1 MDFPR
6 ICPARWFTDPDF
18 GMCMPR
24 EFMYPFYDMQSSYYQ
39 PWKRSNQNISKE
51 FGSTIENDKGNYK
64 ITLDVQNF
72 RPNDISVKV
81 SEKEI
86 IVEGKHEERPDT
98 HGYVSR
104 QFMRR
109 YPLPSHCPSE
119 NVSSS
124 LSSDG
129 ILTIIA
135 MKQTSTTEK
144 IVPIK
149 MCGVCPKKTVIESK
163 IASETT
169 QKSFTENIKET
180 EDITSKNKSQIML
193 KEDHSRLLKPELLG
207 EAISE
212 TNGEK
217 LASKQVF
224 DMGMSEKKSAVNMGA
239 TTNMIEESLAKYS
252 LGLAECTEQLLG
264 QVIDKGMSEKNSAA
278 NIGATSTKI
287 EEIHTKSSLGM
298 SEKNSAVN
306 MGATSNKIEEVHAKS
321 SLGLPESKDQ
331 LLGKII
337 DMEKSEQKT
346 AKNMGSTSNKIEESF
361 AKSGLAES
369 TEQRQK
375 ASTSEMCSMKGMS
388 HTRIEESSSSYKSS
402 STSMSSTIK
411 SSGKLGDCVSD
422 IISAELREAAEN
434 V

>member
-1 MDFPR
+1 MDLPR
-6 ICPARWFTDPDF
+6 ICPARWFSDPDF

-24 EFMYPFYDMQSSYYQ
+24 EFMYPFYDIQSNYYR

-64 ITLDVQNF
+64 ITLDVQHF

-81 SEKEI
+81 SDKEI

-98 HGYVSR
+98 HGFVSR

-109 YPLPSHCPSE
+109 YPLPSHCPAD
-119 NVSSS
+119 NVTSS

-135 MKQTSTTEK
+135 LKQTITAEK

-149 MCGVCPKKTVIESK
+149 MCGVCPKKTIVETK

-169 QKSFTENIKET
+169 QKSLKENLKET
-180 EDITSKNKSQIML
+180 EDITSKNKSQIIL
-193 KEDHSRLLKPELLG
+193 KEDHSRLLRPELLG
-207 EAISE
+207 EVISE

-217 LASKQVF
+217 LASKQVI
-224 DMGMSEKKSAVNMGA
+224 DMGKSEKKSAVNMGA

-264 QVIDKGMSEKNSAA
+264 QVIDKETTEKK
-278 NIGATSTKI
+278 G
-287 EEIHTKSSLGM
+287 
-298 SEKNSAVN
+298 AVN
-306 MGATSNKIEEVHAKS
+306 MGATLNKIEEIDAKS
-321 SLGLPESKDQ
+321 SLGLGESKDHQ
-331 LLGKII
+331 LLGSGTVI
-337 DMEKSEQKT
+337 DIKKSEQKS
-346 AKNMGSTSNKIEESF
+346 AMNMGSTSNKTEESI
-361 AKSGLAES
+361 AKSSLGLAQA

-411 SSGKLGDCVSD
+411 SSGKLGECVSD

>member
-6 ICPARWFTDPDF
+6 ICPARWFSDPDF

-24 EFMYPFYDMQSSYYQ
+24 EFMYPFYDIQSSYYR

-64 ITLDVQNF
+64 ITLDVQHF

-86 IVEGKHEERPDT
+86 IIEGKHEERPDA
-98 HGYVSR
+98 HGFVSR

-109 YPLPSHCPSE
+109 YPLPSHCPAD
-119 NVSSS
+119 NVTSS

-135 MKQTSTTEK
+135 LKQTTIAEK

-149 MCGVCPKKTVIESK
+149 MCGVCPKNTIVETK
-163 IASETT
+163 IAAEAS
-169 QKSFTENIKET
+169 QKSLKENFKET

-193 KEDHSRLLKPELLG
+193 KEEHSRLLKPELLG

-217 LASKQVF
+217 PASKQVIQM
-224 DMGMSEKKSAVNMGA
+224 DMSEKKSAVNMGA
-239 TTNMIEESLAKYS
+239 TTNMIEETLAKYS

-264 QVIDKGMSEKNSAA
+264 QVIDREMSEKK
-278 NIGATSTKI
+278 G
-287 EEIHTKSSLGM
+287 
-298 SEKNSAVN
+298 AVN
-306 MGATSNKIEEVHAKS
+306 MGATLNKIEEIDAKSSSGLAESKGNQLLEKVIDIEKSEQKSTSNLGSTSSKTEESIAKS
-321 SLGLPESKDQ
+321 SLGLAESKEH
-331 LLGKII
+331 K
-337 DMEKSEQKT
+337 
-346 AKNMGSTSNKIEESF
+346 
-361 AKSGLAES
+361 
-369 TEQRQK
+369 QK

-411 SSGKLGDCVSD
+411 SSGKLGECLSD

>member
-6 ICPARWFTDPDF
+6 ICPARWFSDPDF

-24 EFMYPFYDMQSSYYQ
+24 EFMYPFYDIQSSYYR

-64 ITLDVQNF
+64 ITLDVQHF

-86 IVEGKHEERPDT
+86 IVEGKHEERPDA
-98 HGYVSR
+98 HGFVSR

-109 YPLPSHCPSE
+109 YPLPSHCPAD
-119 NVSSS
+119 NVTSS

-135 MKQTSTTEK
+135 LKQIAIAEK

-149 MCGVCPKKTVIESK
+149 MCGVSPKNTIVETK
-163 IASETT
+163 IAAETS
-169 QKSFTENIKET
+169 QKSLKENFKET

-193 KEDHSRLLKPELLG
+193 KEEHSRLLKPELLG

-217 LASKQVF
+217 PASKQVVQ
-224 DMGMSEKKSAVNMGA
+224 MGMSEKKSAVNMGA

-264 QVIDKGMSEKNSAA
+264 QVIDREMSEKK
-278 NIGATSTKI
+278 G
-287 EEIHTKSSLGM
+287 
-298 SEKNSAVN
+298 AVN
-306 MGATSNKIEEVHAKS
+306 MGATLNKIEEIDVKSSSGLAESKGNQLLEKVIDIEKSEQKSTSNLGSTLSKTEESIAKS
-321 SLGLPESKDQ
+321 SLGLSESK
-331 LLGKII
+331 
-337 DMEKSEQKT
+337 EQK
-346 AKNMGSTSNKIEESF
+346 
-361 AKSGLAES
+361 
-369 TEQRQK
+369 QK

-411 SSGKLGDCVSD
+411 SSGKLGECLSD